1 MGCGILTA
9 VGAAVADA
17 VRVAADHLADGNL
30 AAAPRPIQ
38 PLLVQHVLDHH
49 KLQQRHTVRRG
60 GERGG
65 GGGRHTPSL
74 PRRNAARC
82 AKPGVAGSIT
92 SIPGMPAC

>member
-1 MGCGILTA
+1 MHCGILTA

-49 KLQQRHTVRRG
+49 KLRVRLLSG
-60 GERGG
+60 GFGPVAG
-65 GGGRHTPSL
+65 DSC
-74 PRRNAARC
+74 RRWCVQLAAR
-82 AKPGVAGSIT
+82 SR
-92 SIPGMPAC
+92 